1 VFDVRSVEN
10 AAHAYRCNSLMWFD
24 PMCRSATA
32 RGSKRSRTA
41 TAQCRL
47 PRRCRTNFFGFTCV
61 VAAHGE
67 EVAAPDKRR
76 SHGWNNSLNDPS
88 ADVSHGAPQ
97 LRSRLYQGPMTLK
110 MLCGPI
116 VHIRTM

>member
-1 VFDVRSVEN
+1 VLKRRPCLSLQFFDVVRSHVQVCDG
-10 AAHAYRCNSLMWFD
+10 AWLQAQPDCNGAMQASQ
-24 PMCRSATA
+24 T
-32 RGSKRSRTA
+32 
-41 TAQCRL
+41 L
-47 PRRCRTNFFGFTCV
+47 PDQFFGFTCV

-116 VHIRTM
+116 VHIRTV